1 MRKALADIQSGI
13 FTRTWMLEN
22 KVNQPSFKAMRR
34 ACGEHPLEAVGERL
48 RAMMPWIG
56 ENRLVDKTKN

>member
-1 MRKALADIQSGI
+1 
-13 FTRTWMLEN
+13 MLEN

-34 ACGEHPLEAVGERL
+34 RCAEHPLEAVGERL

-56 ENRLVDKTKN
+56 QNRLVDRSRN